1 MGKRNEPRRRILG
14 AQNGNLFSDGA
25 IKSKYM
31 IANRTYGDCVYTCY
45 AFCDY
50 NGTLYEA
57 VPVAWRRNNET
68 KVYLEAGRTYKVSAR
83 FLPTD
88 SANNAAS
95 RLINR
100 MAYLYTDA
108 AEPVFV
114 YPYWEGST
122 SHCRPNCF
130 GTGYYQTADLNTV
143 YSFSISPVKTATR
156 MCMGYYASGLTAYCI
171 AGSLRIEEVPTV
183 TNNIMYNLTGVTS
196 DEGNAATINLYTSTL
211 TLTYTAQDG
220 YTIPS
225 TKPTVTNA
233 TVGNWTKIDD
243 THGKLQLI
251 RHNNDADVNITITGE
266 AV

>member
-1 MGKRNEPRRRILG
+1 MSKRNEPRRRILG

-25 IKSKYM
+25 IKSNYR
-31 IANRTYGDCVYTCY
+31 IANVTYNGRVYTCY
-45 AFCDY
+45 AFYEY

-57 VPVAWRRNNET
+57 APVARRRNNET

-83 FLPTD
+83 FLPID
-88 SANNAAS
+88 SANDAS
-95 RLINR
+95 SKLIGR

-114 YPYWEGST
+114 YPYWADT
-122 SHCRPNCF
+122 CRPNCF
-130 GTGYYQTADLNTV
+130 GTGYYQTADLNTT
-143 YSFSISPVKTATR
+143 YSFTIAPVKTATR
-156 MCMGYYASGLTAYCI
+156 MCLGYYAVGRTAYCI

-183 TNNIMYNLTGVTS
+183 TNNIVQSLTGVTS
-196 DEGNAATINLYTSTL
+196 DEGNAATINRYTSTL

-233 TVGNWTKIDD
+233 AVGMWKKIDD
-243 THGKLQLI
+243 THGRLQLV
-251 RHNNDADVNITITGE
+251 RHNTDADVTITLTGE
-266 AV
+266 AT

>member
-1 MGKRNEPRRRILG
+1 MSKRNEPRRRMIE

-31 IANRTYGDCVYTCY
+31 IANQMYEDRLYTCY
-45 AFCDY
+45 AFYDY

-83 FLPTD
+83 FLPID
-88 SANNAAS
+88 SANDAS
-95 RLINR
+95 GKLINR

-114 YPYWEGST
+114 YPYWEGANK
-122 SHCRPNCF
+122 CRPNCF

-143 YSFSISPVKTATR
+143 YSFEISPVKTATR
-156 MCMGYYASGLTAYCI
+156 MCLGYYGAGRKAYCI
-171 AGSLRIEEVPTV
+171 AGSLRIDEVPTV
-183 TNNIMYNLTGVTS
+183 TNSIVHNLTGVTS
-196 DEGNAATINLYTSTL
+196 DEGNAVTINRYSSTL

-233 TVGNWTKIDD
+233 TVGMWEKIDD
-243 THGKLQLI
+243 THGKLQLV
-251 RHNNDADVNITITGE
+251 RHDTDADVNITITGE